1 MKELKSE
8 FFTLRELTRSATA
21 TRLGID
27 NTPSDEIIDN
37 LQLLCDRIL
46 DPLRGRWWL
55 RPIRVSSGYRCP
67 RLNRMVGGAMGSL
80 HMSGLAADIT
90 SLLDNPS
97 ANKSLLIRLLHSNL
111 PFHKVIIEKPD
122 EEMCPDWIHVQYWER
137 DNPRRIVRVF
147 DGHGYRPLTTAER
160 KLLRLN

>member
-55 RPIRVSSGYRCP
+55 R
-67 RLNRMVGGAMGSL
+67 
-80 HMSGLAADIT
+80 
-90 SLLDNPS
+90 
-97 ANKSLLIRLLHSNL
+97 
-111 PFHKVIIEKPD
+111 
-122 EEMCPDWIHVQYWER
+122 
-137 DNPRRIVRVF
+137 
-147 DGHGYRPLTTAER
+147 
-160 KLLRLN
+160 